1 MTEAQITTIIGV
13 ASLAVAITSLWVAAA
28 SLKAAESASR
38 SADDTLRQAKE
49 VSDRDL
55 VDWRQSKWHDLYIR
69 ARDMGTALEYFQ
81 TKYKGKLLDPRKDH
95 EMNKDYNDFMVL
107 NRQCMTLAVVF
118 PKNDVIENLAGAAAA
133 FRDWKEALSPDRLKL
148 IEDSIEE
155 IRTLALLRPE
165 VLLPP
170 EMQEQI
176 TKMMTGKF
184 DRVPA
189 APKPDGQ

>member
-1 MTEAQITTIIGV
+1 MTEAQITTIIGFV
-13 ASLAVAITSLWVAAA
+13 SLAVAIASLWVAAA

-38 SADDTLRQAKE
+38 TAEDTLRQAKE

-55 VDWRQSKWHDLYIR
+55 VDWRQSKWLDLYVR
-69 ARDMGTALEYFQ
+69 ARDMGSALEHFQ
-81 TKYKGKLLDPRKDH
+81 TKYRGTLLDPRNDH
-95 EMNKDYNDFMVL
+95 EMNKDYNDFMLL
-107 NRQCMTLAVVF
+107 NRECMTLAVVF
-118 PKNDVIENLAGAAAA
+118 PKNEVIENLAAAAAA
-133 FRDWKEALSPDRLKL
+133 FREWKEALSLDRLKL

-176 TKMMTGKF
+176 KQMMTGRF
-184 DRVPA
+184 DRVPTL
-189 APKPDGQ
+189 PKSDGQ